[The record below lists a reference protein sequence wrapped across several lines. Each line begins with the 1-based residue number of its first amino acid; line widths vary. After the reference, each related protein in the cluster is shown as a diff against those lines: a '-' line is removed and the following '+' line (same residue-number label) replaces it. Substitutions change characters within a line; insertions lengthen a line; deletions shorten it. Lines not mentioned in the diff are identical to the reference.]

1 MAQDFSY
8 RYPLVDGHGNFGS
21 IDGDGAAAMRYTEA
35 RMSKIS
41 AEMLRDLRKNTV
53 DFVPNYDATE
63 LEPAVLPARIPNLL
77 VNGAT
82 GIAVG
87 MASNIPPHNLGE
99 VIDGTIALMENPELS
114 SEYHPHGDSSIYEA
128 LVRMAQDF
136 SYRYPLVDGH
146 GNFGSIDGDGAAA
159 MRYTEARM
167 SKISA
172 EMLRDLRKNTVDF
185 VPNYDATELEP
196 AVLPARIPNLLV
208 NGATG
213 IAVGMASNIPPH
225 NLGEVIDGTI
235 ALMEN
240 PELSSE
246 DLMHFIPG
254 PDFPTGGIIMGAD
267 GLRQAYNTGT
277 GTIVVRSK
285 CEIIEPKN
293 RKSHAE
299 IIVTEI
305 PYGIR
310 KSTILERIG
319 EVAKE
324 HIVDGIVDLRD
335 ESSMRGMRIVIEV
348 RNDVNPHVLLN
359 NLYKYTQLQSSF
371 GINNIALVDGRP
383 EALSLKRALEV
394 YINHQ
399 IDVITRRTNFE
410 LDEDLKRMHILEGF
424 IIATDHIDEIIKIIR
439 GSMNGEEKDLLMQ
452 RFNLSERQAQAIL
465 DMQLRRL
472 SGLSRQKTEEE
483 YKFLAS
489 EVERLRH
496 ILESKE
502 NKEEIIKNELLEIKA
517 KYNDK
522 RKSEMALHLDL
533 NIENE
538 DLIPRDDVLITITR
552 GGYAKRMKTSEYRS
566 QSRGGVGITGI
577 KTKEND
583 IVEHVIS
590 TSTHDFLLFF
600 TNLGRVYKLKG
611 YQIPEGNRTSKGIP
625 LVNMI
630 NFQDGEHLAAVTN
643 ISDIANQEQCIFF
656 ATKKGIIKRTSVSQF
671 QNIRTN
677 GINAIN
683 LTEGDELLQVE
694 VTDGHREII
703 LGASNGKAI
712 RFNEETVREIGRS
725 ATGVRGMKLNEGDE
739 LVGMAVVRDD
749 VKDILVVTE
758 KGYGK
763 RTDADEYRLQTR
775 GGMGVKTLN
784 ITDKNGRLAS
794 LRAVNDDLDLIA
806 TTNKGVTIRMH
817 CADISQTG
825 RAAQGVKLIRLRDDQ
840 HVSSIAIV
848 EREDDEVVQVE
859 SPVASQEVSVDSPQ
873 ENNQAE

>member
-1 MAQDFSY
+1 MENDDKNINENNEILDDEEEEKLQVGEISSSQEYNHGKIDSVMLSGKLKQSFLNYAMSVI
-8 RYPLVDGHGNFGS
+8 VDRALPDAR
-21 IDGDGAAAMRYTEA
+21 DGLKPVQRRILYGMD
-35 RMSKIS
+35 
-41 AEMLRDLRKNTV
+41 
-53 DFVPNYDATE
+53 E
-63 LEPAVLPARIPNLL
+63 LKVYYNVAHKKSARI
-77 VNGAT
+77 
-82 GIAVG
+82 VG
-87 MASNIPPHNLGE
+87 DVMGK
-99 VIDGTIALMENPELS
+99 
-114 SEYHPHGDSSIYEA
+114 YHPHGDSSIYEA

-213 IAVGMASNIPPH
+213 IAVGMATNIPPH

>member
-1 MAQDFSY
+1 MENDDKNINENNEILDDEEEEKLQVGEISSSQEYNHGKIDSVMLSGKLKRSFLNYAMSVI
-8 RYPLVDGHGNFGS
+8 VDRALPDAR
-21 IDGDGAAAMRYTEA
+21 DGLKPVQRRILYGMD
-35 RMSKIS
+35 
-41 AEMLRDLRKNTV
+41 
-53 DFVPNYDATE
+53 E
-63 LEPAVLPARIPNLL
+63 LKVYYNVAHKKSARI
-77 VNGAT
+77 
-82 GIAVG
+82 VG
-87 MASNIPPHNLGE
+87 DVMGK
-99 VIDGTIALMENPELS
+99 
-114 SEYHPHGDSSIYEA
+114 YHPHGDSSIYEA

-213 IAVGMASNIPPH
+213 IAVGMATNIPPH

-399 IDVITRRTNFE
+399 IDVITKRTNFE

-873 ENNQAE
+873 ENIQAE

>member
-1 MAQDFSY
+1 MENDDKNINENNEILDDEDEEKLQVGEISSSQEYNHGKIDSVMLSGKLKRSFLNYAMSVI
-8 RYPLVDGHGNFGS
+8 VDRALPDAR
-21 IDGDGAAAMRYTEA
+21 DGLKPVQRRILYGMD
-35 RMSKIS
+35 
-41 AEMLRDLRKNTV
+41 
-53 DFVPNYDATE
+53 E
-63 LEPAVLPARIPNLL
+63 LKVYYNVAHKKSARI
-77 VNGAT
+77 
-82 GIAVG
+82 VG
-87 MASNIPPHNLGE
+87 DVMGK
-99 VIDGTIALMENPELS
+99 
-114 SEYHPHGDSSIYEA
+114 YHPHGDSSIYEA

-213 IAVGMASNIPPH
+213 IAVGMATNIPPH

-399 IDVITRRTNFE
+399 IDVITRRTNFD

-873 ENNQAE
+873 ENIQAE

>member
-1 MAQDFSY
+1 MENDDKNINENNEILDDEEEEKLQVGEISSSQEYNHGKIDSVMLSGKLKRSFLNYAMSVI
-8 RYPLVDGHGNFGS
+8 VDRALPDAR
-21 IDGDGAAAMRYTEA
+21 DGLKPVQRRILYGMD
-35 RMSKIS
+35 
-41 AEMLRDLRKNTV
+41 
-53 DFVPNYDATE
+53 E
-63 LEPAVLPARIPNLL
+63 LKVYYNVAHKKSARI
-77 VNGAT
+77 
-82 GIAVG
+82 VG
-87 MASNIPPHNLGE
+87 DVMGK
-99 VIDGTIALMENPELS
+99 
-114 SEYHPHGDSSIYEA
+114 YHPHGDSSIYEA

-213 IAVGMASNIPPH
+213 IAVGMATNIPPH

-496 ILESKE
+496 ILESNE

-848 EREDDEVVQVE
+848 EREDDEVVQAE

>member
-1 MAQDFSY
+1 MENDDKNINENNEILDDEEEEKLQVGEISSSQEYNHGKIDSVMLSGKLKRSFLNYAMSVI
-8 RYPLVDGHGNFGS
+8 VDRALPDAR
-21 IDGDGAAAMRYTEA
+21 DGLKPVQRRILYGMD
-35 RMSKIS
+35 
-41 AEMLRDLRKNTV
+41 
-53 DFVPNYDATE
+53 E
-63 LEPAVLPARIPNLL
+63 LKVYYNVTHKKSARI
-77 VNGAT
+77 
-82 GIAVG
+82 VG
-87 MASNIPPHNLGE
+87 DVMGK
-99 VIDGTIALMENPELS
+99 
-114 SEYHPHGDSSIYEA
+114 YHPHGDSSIYEA

-213 IAVGMASNIPPH
+213 IAVGMATNIPPH

-873 ENNQAE
+873 ENIQAE

>member
-1 MAQDFSY
+1 MENDDKNINENNEILDDEEEEKLQVGEISSSQEYNHGKIDSVMLSGKLKRSFLNYAMSVI
-8 RYPLVDGHGNFGS
+8 VDRALPDAR
-21 IDGDGAAAMRYTEA
+21 DGLKPVQRRILYGMG
-35 RMSKIS
+35 
-41 AEMLRDLRKNTV
+41 
-53 DFVPNYDATE
+53 E
-63 LEPAVLPARIPNLL
+63 LKVYYNVAHKKSARI
-77 VNGAT
+77 
-82 GIAVG
+82 VG
-87 MASNIPPHNLGE
+87 DVMGK
-99 VIDGTIALMENPELS
+99 
-114 SEYHPHGDSSIYEA
+114 YHPHGDSSIYEA

-213 IAVGMASNIPPH
+213 IAVGMATNIPPH

-873 ENNQAE
+873 ENIQAE

>member
-1 MAQDFSY
+1 MENDDKNINENNEILDDEEEEKLQVGEISSSQEYNHGKIDSVMLSGKLKRSFLNYAMSVI
-8 RYPLVDGHGNFGS
+8 VDRALPDAR
-21 IDGDGAAAMRYTEA
+21 DGLKPVQRRILYGMDEL
-35 RMSKIS
+35 KIYYNVAHKKS
-41 AEMLRDLRKNTV
+41 
-53 DFVPNYDATE
+53 
-63 LEPAVLPARIPNLL
+63 ARI
-77 VNGAT
+77 
-82 GIAVG
+82 VG
-87 MASNIPPHNLGE
+87 DVMGK
-99 VIDGTIALMENPELS
+99 
-114 SEYHPHGDSSIYEA
+114 YHPHGDSSIYEA

-213 IAVGMASNIPPH
+213 IAVGMATNIPPH

-630 NFQDGEHLAAVTN
+630 NFQDGERLAAITN
-643 ISDIANQEQCIFF
+643 ISDIANEEQCIFF
-656 ATKKGIIKRTSVSQF
+656 ATKRGIIKRTSVSQF

-848 EREDDEVVQVE
+848 EREDDEVVQAE
-859 SPVASQEVSVDSPQ
+859 SPVASQEVSVASPQ

>member
-1 MAQDFSY
+1 MENDDKNINENNEILDDEEEEKLQVGEISSSQEYNHGKIDSVMLSGKLKRSFLNYAMSVI
-8 RYPLVDGHGNFGS
+8 VDRALPDAR
-21 IDGDGAAAMRYTEA
+21 DGLKPVQRRILYGMD
-35 RMSKIS
+35 
-41 AEMLRDLRKNTV
+41 
-53 DFVPNYDATE
+53 E
-63 LEPAVLPARIPNLL
+63 LKVYYNVAHKKSARI
-77 VNGAT
+77 
-82 GIAVG
+82 VG
-87 MASNIPPHNLGE
+87 DVMGK
-99 VIDGTIALMENPELS
+99 
-114 SEYHPHGDSSIYEA
+114 YHPHGDSSIYEA

-213 IAVGMASNIPPH
+213 IAVGMATNIPPH

-246 DLMHFIPG
+246 DLMHFILG

>member
-1 MAQDFSY
+1 MENDDKNINENNEILDDEEEEKLQVGEISSSQEYNHGKIDSVMLSGKLKRSFLNYAMSVI
-8 RYPLVDGHGNFGS
+8 VDRALPDAR
-21 IDGDGAAAMRYTEA
+21 DGLKPVQRRILYGMD
-35 RMSKIS
+35 
-41 AEMLRDLRKNTV
+41 
-53 DFVPNYDATE
+53 E
-63 LEPAVLPARIPNLL
+63 LKVYYNVAHKKSARI
-77 VNGAT
+77 
-82 GIAVG
+82 VG
-87 MASNIPPHNLGE
+87 DVMGK
-99 VIDGTIALMENPELS
+99 
-114 SEYHPHGDSSIYEA
+114 YHPHGDSSIYEA

-213 IAVGMASNIPPH
+213 IAVGMTTNIPPH

>member
-1 MAQDFSY
+1 MENDDKNINENNEILDDEEEEKLQVGEISSSQEYNHGKIDSVMLSGKLKRSFLNYAMSVI
-8 RYPLVDGHGNFGS
+8 VDRALPDAR
-21 IDGDGAAAMRYTEA
+21 DGLKPVQRRILYGMD
-35 RMSKIS
+35 
-41 AEMLRDLRKNTV
+41 
-53 DFVPNYDATE
+53 E
-63 LEPAVLPARIPNLL
+63 LKVYYNVAHKKSARI
-77 VNGAT
+77 
-82 GIAVG
+82 VG
-87 MASNIPPHNLGE
+87 DVMGK
-99 VIDGTIALMENPELS
+99 
-114 SEYHPHGDSSIYEA
+114 YHPHGDSSIYEA

-213 IAVGMASNIPPH
+213 IAVGMATNIPPH

-763 RTDADEYRLQTR
+763 RTGADEYRLQTR

>member
-1 MAQDFSY
+1 MENDDKNINENNEILDDEEEEKLQVGEISSSQEYNHGKIDSVMLSGKLKRSFLNYAMSVI
-8 RYPLVDGHGNFGS
+8 VDRALPDAR
-21 IDGDGAAAMRYTEA
+21 DGLKPVQRRILYGMD
-35 RMSKIS
+35 
-41 AEMLRDLRKNTV
+41 
-53 DFVPNYDATE
+53 E
-63 LEPAVLPARIPNLL
+63 LKVYYNVAHKKSARI
-77 VNGAT
+77 
-82 GIAVG
+82 VG
-87 MASNIPPHNLGE
+87 DVMGK
-99 VIDGTIALMENPELS
+99 
-114 SEYHPHGDSSIYEA
+114 YHPHGDSSIYEA

-213 IAVGMASNIPPH
+213 IAVGMATNIPPH

-335 ESSMRGMRIVIEV
+335 ESSMRGMRIVIWV

>member
-1 MAQDFSY
+1 MENDDKNINENNEILDDEEEEKLQVGEISSSQEYNHGKIDSVMLSGKLKRSFLNYAMSVI
-8 RYPLVDGHGNFGS
+8 VDRALPDAR
-21 IDGDGAAAMRYTEA
+21 DGLKPVQRRILYGMD
-35 RMSKIS
+35 
-41 AEMLRDLRKNTV
+41 
-53 DFVPNYDATE
+53 E
-63 LEPAVLPARIPNLL
+63 LKVYYNVAHKKSARI
-77 VNGAT
+77 
-82 GIAVG
+82 VG
-87 MASNIPPHNLGE
+87 DVMGK
-99 VIDGTIALMENPELS
+99 
-114 SEYHPHGDSSIYEA
+114 YHPHGDSSIYEA

-213 IAVGMASNIPPH
+213 IAVGMATNIPPH

-324 HIVDGIVDLRD
+324 HILDGIVDLRD

>member
-1 MAQDFSY
+1 MENDDKNINENNEILDDEEEEKLQVGEISSSQEYNHGKIDSVMLSGKLKRSFLNYAMSVI
-8 RYPLVDGHGNFGS
+8 VDRALPDAR
-21 IDGDGAAAMRYTEA
+21 DGLKPVQRRILYGMD
-35 RMSKIS
+35 
-41 AEMLRDLRKNTV
+41 
-53 DFVPNYDATE
+53 E
-63 LEPAVLPARIPNLL
+63 LKVYYNVAHKKSARI
-77 VNGAT
+77 
-82 GIAVG
+82 VG
-87 MASNIPPHNLGE
+87 DVMGK
-99 VIDGTIALMENPELS
+99 
-114 SEYHPHGDSSIYEA
+114 YHPHGDSSIYEA

-213 IAVGMASNIPPH
+213 IAVGMATNIPPH

-254 PDFPTGGIIMGAD
+254 PDCATGGIIMGAD

-873 ENNQAE
+873 ENIQAE

>member
-1 MAQDFSY
+1 MENDDKNINENNEILDDEEEEKLQVGEISSSQEYNHGKIDSVMLSGKLKRSFLNYAMSVI
-8 RYPLVDGHGNFGS
+8 VDRALPDAR
-21 IDGDGAAAMRYTEA
+21 DGLKPVQRRILYGMD
-35 RMSKIS
+35 
-41 AEMLRDLRKNTV
+41 
-53 DFVPNYDATE
+53 E
-63 LEPAVLPARIPNLL
+63 LKVYYNVAHKKSARI
-77 VNGAT
+77 
-82 GIAVG
+82 VG
-87 MASNIPPHNLGE
+87 DVMGK
-99 VIDGTIALMENPELS
+99 
-114 SEYHPHGDSSIYEA
+114 YHPHGDSSIYEA

-213 IAVGMASNIPPH
+213 IAVGMATNIPPH

-630 NFQDGEHLAAVTN
+630 NFQDGERLAAVTN

-848 EREDDEVVQVE
+848 EREDDEVVQAE

-873 ENNQAE
+873 ENNQAEEA

>member
-1 MAQDFSY
+1 MENDDKNINENNEILDDEEEEKLQVGEISSSQEYNHGKIDSVMLSGKLKRSFLNYAMSVI
-8 RYPLVDGHGNFGS
+8 VDRALPDAR
-21 IDGDGAAAMRYTEA
+21 DGLKPVQRRILYGMD
-35 RMSKIS
+35 
-41 AEMLRDLRKNTV
+41 
-53 DFVPNYDATE
+53 E
-63 LEPAVLPARIPNLL
+63 LKVYYNVAHKKSARI
-77 VNGAT
+77 
-82 GIAVG
+82 VG
-87 MASNIPPHNLGE
+87 DVMGK
-99 VIDGTIALMENPELS
+99 
-114 SEYHPHGDSSIYEA
+114 YHPHGDSSIYEA

-213 IAVGMASNIPPH
+213 IAVGMATNIPPH

-324 HIVDGIVDLRD
+324 HIIDGIVDLRD

-739 LVGMAVVRDD
+739 LVGMAVVCDD

-873 ENNQAE
+873 ENIQAE

>member
-1 MAQDFSY
+1 MENDDKNINENNEILDDEEEEKLQVGEISSSQEYNHGKIDSVMLSGKLKRSFLNYAMSVI
-8 RYPLVDGHGNFGS
+8 VDRALPDAR
-21 IDGDGAAAMRYTEA
+21 DGLKPVQRRILYGMD
-35 RMSKIS
+35 
-41 AEMLRDLRKNTV
+41 
-53 DFVPNYDATE
+53 E
-63 LEPAVLPARIPNLL
+63 LKVYYNVAHKKSARI
-77 VNGAT
+77 
-82 GIAVG
+82 VG
-87 MASNIPPHNLGE
+87 DVMGK
-99 VIDGTIALMENPELS
+99 
-114 SEYHPHGDSSIYEA
+114 YHPHGDSSIYEA

-213 IAVGMASNIPPH
+213 IAVGMATNIPPH

-630 NFQDGEHLAAVTN
+630 NFQEGEHLAAVTN

-840 HVSSIAIV
+840 HVSSIVIV

>member
-1 MAQDFSY
+1 MENDDKNINENNEILDDEEEEKLQVGEISSSQEYNHGKIDSVMLSGKLKRSFLNYAMSVI
-8 RYPLVDGHGNFGS
+8 VDRALPDAR
-21 IDGDGAAAMRYTEA
+21 DGLKPVQRRILYGMD
-35 RMSKIS
+35 
-41 AEMLRDLRKNTV
+41 
-53 DFVPNYDATE
+53 E
-63 LEPAVLPARIPNLL
+63 LKVYYNVAHKKSARI
-77 VNGAT
+77 
-82 GIAVG
+82 VG
-87 MASNIPPHNLGE
+87 DVMGK
-99 VIDGTIALMENPELS
+99 
-114 SEYHPHGDSSIYEA
+114 YHPHGDSSIYEA

-213 IAVGMASNIPPH
+213 IAVGMATNIPPH

-656 ATKKGIIKRTSVSQF
+656 TTKKGIIKRTSVSQF

-873 ENNQAE
+873 ENIQAE

>member
-1 MAQDFSY
+1 MENDDKNINENNEILDDEEEEKLQVGEISSSQEYNHGKIDSVMLSGKLKRSFLNYAMSVI
-8 RYPLVDGHGNFGS
+8 VDRALPDAR
-21 IDGDGAAAMRYTEA
+21 DGLKPVQRRILYGMD
-35 RMSKIS
+35 
-41 AEMLRDLRKNTV
+41 
-53 DFVPNYDATE
+53 E
-63 LEPAVLPARIPNLL
+63 LKVYYNVAHKKSARI
-77 VNGAT
+77 
-82 GIAVG
+82 VG
-87 MASNIPPHNLGE
+87 DVMGK
-99 VIDGTIALMENPELS
+99 
-114 SEYHPHGDSSIYEA
+114 YHPHGDSSIYEA

-213 IAVGMASNIPPH
+213 IAVGMATNIPPH

-246 DLMHFIPG
+246 DLMQFIPG

-725 ATGVRGMKLNEGDE
+725 ATGVRGMKFNEGDE

-873 ENNQAE
+873 ENIQAE

>member
-1 MAQDFSY
+1 MENDDKNINENNEILDDEEEEKLQVGEISSSQEYNHGKIDSVMLSGKLKRSFLNYAMSVI
-8 RYPLVDGHGNFGS
+8 VDRALPDAR
-21 IDGDGAAAMRYTEA
+21 DGLKPVQRRILYGMD
-35 RMSKIS
+35 
-41 AEMLRDLRKNTV
+41 
-53 DFVPNYDATE
+53 E
-63 LEPAVLPARIPNLL
+63 LKVYYNVAHKKSARI
-77 VNGAT
+77 
-82 GIAVG
+82 VG
-87 MASNIPPHNLGE
+87 DVMGK
-99 VIDGTIALMENPELS
+99 
-114 SEYHPHGDSSIYEA
+114 YHPHGDSSIYEA

-213 IAVGMASNIPPH
+213 IAVGMATNIPPH

-348 RNDVNPHVLLN
+348 RNDINPHVLLN

-873 ENNQAE
+873 ENIQAE

>member
-1 MAQDFSY
+1 MNVSQQNIDKVSAVIKIEITKADYQEKVDKALRAYRQKANIPGFRRGMVPMGMIQKMFGKSVLAEEFNKLVSESLFNYIRENKLNVLGEPMPVADQPEINFDGQEDFTVSFDVALA
-8 RYPLVDGHGNFGS
+8 PEISVNL
-21 IDGDGAAAMRYTEA
+21 
-35 RMSKIS
+35 SK
-41 AEMLRDLRKNTV
+41 EDCVNYYNVTV
-53 DFVPNYDATE
+53 DDTMVE
-63 LEPAVLPARIPNLL
+63 KQC
-77 VNGAT
+77 
-82 GIAVG
+82 
-87 MASNIPPHNLGE
+87 
-99 VIDGTIALMENPELS
+99 
-114 SEYHPHGDSSIYEA
+114 EA
-128 LVRMAQDF
+128 LANR
-136 SYRYPLVDGH
+136 
-146 GNFGSIDGDGAAA
+146 FG
-159 MRYTEARM
+159 TQ
-167 SKISA
+167 
-172 EMLRDLRKNTVDF
+172 
-185 VPNYDATELEP
+185 EP
-196 AVLPARIPNLLV
+196 V
-208 NGATG
+208 
-213 IAVGMASNIPPH
+213 
-225 NLGEVIDGTI
+225 
-235 ALMEN
+235 
-240 PELSSE
+240 
-246 DLMHFIPG
+246 
-254 PDFPTGGIIMGAD
+254 
-267 GLRQAYNTGT
+267 
-277 GTIVVRSK
+277 
-285 CEIIEPKN
+285 
-293 RKSHAE
+293 
-299 IIVTEI
+299 
-305 PYGIR
+305 
-310 KSTILERIG
+310 
-319 EVAKE
+319 EVAGEKDM
-324 HIVDGIVDLRD
+324 I
-335 ESSMRGMRIVIEV
+335 RGKFI
-348 RNDVNPHVLLN
+348 
-359 NLYKYTQLQSSF
+359 
-371 GINNIALVDGRP
+371 
-383 EALSLKRALEV
+383 
-394 YINHQ
+394 
-399 IDVITRRTNFE
+399 E
-410 LDEDLKRMHILEGF
+410 LDEAGNVKDGGIVVESGIISPNYFKNEDEKSKFAGVKVGQKVIFNPAKSCDNNEVELASMLHIKKEEAANMKSDFEVEVTSILGF
-424 IIATDHIDEIIKIIR
+424 KPAEMGQELFDNAF
-439 GSMNGEEKDLLMQ
+439 GKDVV
-452 RFNLSERQAQAIL
+452 
-465 DMQLRRL
+465 
-472 SGLSRQKTEEE
+472 KTEEE

-873 ENNQAE
+873 ENIQAE

>member
-1 MAQDFSY
+1 MENDDKNINENNEILDDEEEEKLQVGEISSSQEYNHGKIDSVMLSGKLKRSFLNYAMSVI
-8 RYPLVDGHGNFGS
+8 VDRALPDAR
-21 IDGDGAAAMRYTEA
+21 DGLKPVQRRILYGMD
-35 RMSKIS
+35 
-41 AEMLRDLRKNTV
+41 
-53 DFVPNYDATE
+53 E
-63 LEPAVLPARIPNLL
+63 LKVYYNVAHKKSARI
-77 VNGAT
+77 
-82 GIAVG
+82 VG
-87 MASNIPPHNLGE
+87 DVMGK
-99 VIDGTIALMENPELS
+99 
-114 SEYHPHGDSSIYEA
+114 YHPHGDASIYEA

-213 IAVGMASNIPPH
+213 IAVGMATNIPPH

-240 PELSSE
+240 SELSSE

>member
-1 MAQDFSY
+1 MENDDKNINENNEILDNEEEEKLQVGEISSSQEYNHGKIDSVMLSGKLKRSFLNYAMSVI
-8 RYPLVDGHGNFGS
+8 VDRALPDAR
-21 IDGDGAAAMRYTEA
+21 DGLKPVQRRILYGMD
-35 RMSKIS
+35 
-41 AEMLRDLRKNTV
+41 
-53 DFVPNYDATE
+53 E
-63 LEPAVLPARIPNLL
+63 LKVYYNVAHKKSARI
-77 VNGAT
+77 
-82 GIAVG
+82 VG
-87 MASNIPPHNLGE
+87 DVMGK
-99 VIDGTIALMENPELS
+99 
-114 SEYHPHGDSSIYEA
+114 YHPHGDSSIYEA

-213 IAVGMASNIPPH
+213 IAVGMATNIPPH

>member
-1 MAQDFSY
+1 MENDDKNINENNEILDDEEEEKLQVGEISSSQEYNHGKIDSVMLSGKLKRSFLNYAMSVI
-8 RYPLVDGHGNFGS
+8 VDRALPDAR
-21 IDGDGAAAMRYTEA
+21 DGLKPVQRRILYGMD
-35 RMSKIS
+35 
-41 AEMLRDLRKNTV
+41 
-53 DFVPNYDATE
+53 E
-63 LEPAVLPARIPNLL
+63 LKVYYNVAHKKSARI
-77 VNGAT
+77 
-82 GIAVG
+82 VG
-87 MASNIPPHNLGE
+87 DVMGK
-99 VIDGTIALMENPELS
+99 
-114 SEYHPHGDSSIYEA
+114 YHPHGDSSIYEA

-213 IAVGMASNIPPH
+213 IAVGMATNIPPH

-324 HIVDGIVDLRD
+324 HIVDCIVDLRD

>member
-1 MAQDFSY
+1 MENDDKNINENNEILDDEEEEKLQVGEISSSQEYNHGKIDSVMLSGKLKRSFLNYAMSVI
-8 RYPLVDGHGNFGS
+8 VDRALPDAR
-21 IDGDGAAAMRYTEA
+21 DGLKPVQRRILYGMD
-35 RMSKIS
+35 
-41 AEMLRDLRKNTV
+41 
-53 DFVPNYDATE
+53 E
-63 LEPAVLPARIPNLL
+63 LKVYYNVAHKKSARI
-77 VNGAT
+77 
-82 GIAVG
+82 VG
-87 MASNIPPHNLGE
+87 DVMGK
-99 VIDGTIALMENPELS
+99 
-114 SEYHPHGDSSIYEA
+114 YHPHGDSSIYEA

-213 IAVGMASNIPPH
+213 IAVGMATNIPPH

-630 NFQDGEHLAAVTN
+630 NFQDGERLAAVTN
-643 ISDIANQEQCIFF
+643 ISDIANEEQCIFF

-794 LRAVNDDLDLIA
+794 LRAVNDNLDLIA

-848 EREDDEVVQVE
+848 EREDDEVVQAE

>member
-1 MAQDFSY
+1 MENDDKNINENNEILDDEEEEKLQVGEISSSQEYNHGKIDSVMLSGKLKRSFLNYAMSVI
-8 RYPLVDGHGNFGS
+8 VDRALPDAR
-21 IDGDGAAAMRYTEA
+21 DGLKPVQRRILYGMD
-35 RMSKIS
+35 
-41 AEMLRDLRKNTV
+41 
-53 DFVPNYDATE
+53 E
-63 LEPAVLPARIPNLL
+63 LKVYYNVAHKKSARI
-77 VNGAT
+77 
-82 GIAVG
+82 VG
-87 MASNIPPHNLGE
+87 DVMGK
-99 VIDGTIALMENPELS
+99 
-114 SEYHPHGDSSIYEA
+114 YHPHGDSSIYEA

-213 IAVGMASNIPPH
+213 IAVGMATNIPPH

-235 ALMEN
+235 ALMEK

-784 ITDKNGRLAS
+784 ITAKNGRLAS

-873 ENNQAE
+873 ENIQAE

>member
-1 MAQDFSY
+1 MENDDKNINENNEILDDEEEEKLQVGEISSSQEYNHGKIDSVMLSGKLKRSFLNYAMSVI
-8 RYPLVDGHGNFGS
+8 VDRALPDAR
-21 IDGDGAAAMRYTEA
+21 DGLKPVQRRILYGMD
-35 RMSKIS
+35 
-41 AEMLRDLRKNTV
+41 
-53 DFVPNYDATE
+53 E
-63 LEPAVLPARIPNLL
+63 LKVYYNVAHKKSARI
-77 VNGAT
+77 
-82 GIAVG
+82 VG
-87 MASNIPPHNLGE
+87 DVMGK
-99 VIDGTIALMENPELS
+99 
-114 SEYHPHGDSSIYEA
+114 YHPHGDSSIYEA

-213 IAVGMASNIPPH
+213 IAVGMATNIPPH

-496 ILESKE
+496 ILESRE

-873 ENNQAE
+873 ENIQAE

>member
-1 MAQDFSY
+1 MENDDKNINENNEILDEEEEEKLQVGEISSSQEYNHGKIDSVMLSGKLKRSFLNYAMSVI
-8 RYPLVDGHGNFGS
+8 VDRALPDAR
-21 IDGDGAAAMRYTEA
+21 DGLKPVQRRILYGMD
-35 RMSKIS
+35 
-41 AEMLRDLRKNTV
+41 
-53 DFVPNYDATE
+53 E
-63 LEPAVLPARIPNLL
+63 LKVYYNVAHKKSARI
-77 VNGAT
+77 
-82 GIAVG
+82 VG
-87 MASNIPPHNLGE
+87 DVMGK
-99 VIDGTIALMENPELS
+99 
-114 SEYHPHGDSSIYEA
+114 YHPHGDSSIYEA

-213 IAVGMASNIPPH
+213 IAVGMATNIPPH

-859 SPVASQEVSVDSPQ
+859 SPVASQEVSVDSLQ
-873 ENNQAE
+873 ENIQAE

>member
-1 MAQDFSY
+1 MENDDKNINENNEILDDEEEEKLQVGEISSSQEYNHGKIDSVMLSGKLKQSFLNYAMSVI
-8 RYPLVDGHGNFGS
+8 VDRALPDAR
-21 IDGDGAAAMRYTEA
+21 DGLKPVQRRILYGMD
-35 RMSKIS
+35 
-41 AEMLRDLRKNTV
+41 
-53 DFVPNYDATE
+53 E
-63 LEPAVLPARIPNLL
+63 LKVYYNVAHKKSARI
-77 VNGAT
+77 
-82 GIAVG
+82 VG
-87 MASNIPPHNLGE
+87 DVMGK
-99 VIDGTIALMENPELS
+99 
-114 SEYHPHGDSSIYEA
+114 YHPHGDSSIYEA

-213 IAVGMASNIPPH
+213 IAVGMATNIPPH

-873 ENNQAE
+873 ENIQAE

>member
-1 MAQDFSY
+1 MLSGKLKRSFLNYAMSVI
-8 RYPLVDGHGNFGS
+8 VDRALPDAR
-21 IDGDGAAAMRYTEA
+21 DGLKPVQRRILYGMD
-35 RMSKIS
+35 
-41 AEMLRDLRKNTV
+41 
-53 DFVPNYDATE
+53 E
-63 LEPAVLPARIPNLL
+63 LKVYYNVAHKKSARI
-77 VNGAT
+77 
-82 GIAVG
+82 VG
-87 MASNIPPHNLGE
+87 DVMGK
-99 VIDGTIALMENPELS
+99 
-114 SEYHPHGDSSIYEA
+114 YHPHGDSSIYEA

-213 IAVGMASNIPPH
+213 IAVGMATNIPPH

-703 LGASNGKAI
+703 IGASNGKAI

-873 ENNQAE
+873 ENIQAE

>member
-1 MAQDFSY
+1 MENDDKNINENNEILDDEEEEKLQVGEISSSQEYNHGKIDSVMLSGKLKRSFLNYAMSVI
-8 RYPLVDGHGNFGS
+8 VDRALPDAR
-21 IDGDGAAAMRYTEA
+21 DGLKPVQRRILYGMD
-35 RMSKIS
+35 
-41 AEMLRDLRKNTV
+41 
-53 DFVPNYDATE
+53 E
-63 LEPAVLPARIPNLL
+63 LKVYYNVAHKKSARI
-77 VNGAT
+77 
-82 GIAVG
+82 VG
-87 MASNIPPHNLGE
+87 DVMGK
-99 VIDGTIALMENPELS
+99 
-114 SEYHPHGDSSIYEA
+114 YHPHGDSSIYEA

-213 IAVGMASNIPPH
+213 IAVGMATNIPPH

-285 CEIIEPKN
+285 CEIMEPKN

-611 YQIPEGNRTSKGIP
+611 YQIPECNRTSKGIP

-873 ENNQAE
+873 ENIQAE

>member
-1 MAQDFSY
+1 MENDDKNINENNEILDDEEEEKLQVGEISSSQEYNHGKIDSVMLSGKLKRSFLNYAMSVI
-8 RYPLVDGHGNFGS
+8 VDRALPDAR
-21 IDGDGAAAMRYTEA
+21 DGLKPVQRRILYGMD
-35 RMSKIS
+35 
-41 AEMLRDLRKNTV
+41 
-53 DFVPNYDATE
+53 E
-63 LEPAVLPARIPNLL
+63 LKVYYNVAHKKSARI
-77 VNGAT
+77 
-82 GIAVG
+82 VG
-87 MASNIPPHNLGE
+87 DVMGK
-99 VIDGTIALMENPELS
+99 
-114 SEYHPHGDSSIYEA
+114 YHPHGDSSIYEA

-213 IAVGMASNIPPH
+213 IAVGMATNIPPH

-502 NKEEIIKNELLEIKA
+502 NKEEIIKNELLEIKV

-873 ENNQAE
+873 ENIQAE

>member
-1 MAQDFSY
+1 MENDDKNINENNEILDDEEEEKLQVGEISSSQEYNHGKIDSVMLSGKLKRSFLNYAMSVI
-8 RYPLVDGHGNFGS
+8 VDRALPDAR
-21 IDGDGAAAMRYTEA
+21 DGLKPVQRRILYGMD
-35 RMSKIS
+35 
-41 AEMLRDLRKNTV
+41 
-53 DFVPNYDATE
+53 E
-63 LEPAVLPARIPNLL
+63 LKVYYNVAHKKSARI
-77 VNGAT
+77 
-82 GIAVG
+82 VG
-87 MASNIPPHNLGE
+87 DVMGK
-99 VIDGTIALMENPELS
+99 
-114 SEYHPHGDSSIYEA
+114 YHPHGDSSIYEA

-213 IAVGMASNIPPH
+213 IAVGMATNIPPH

-739 LVGMAVVRDD
+739 LVGMAVVSDD

-873 ENNQAE
+873 ENIQAE

>member
-1 MAQDFSY
+1 MENDDKNINENNEILDDEEEEKLQVGEISSSQEYNHGKIDSVMLSGKLKRSFLNYAMSVI
-8 RYPLVDGHGNFGS
+8 VDRALPDAR
-21 IDGDGAAAMRYTEA
+21 DGLKPVQRRILYGMD
-35 RMSKIS
+35 
-41 AEMLRDLRKNTV
+41 
-53 DFVPNYDATE
+53 E
-63 LEPAVLPARIPNLL
+63 LKVYYNVAHKKSARI
-77 VNGAT
+77 
-82 GIAVG
+82 VG
-87 MASNIPPHNLGE
+87 DVMGK
-99 VIDGTIALMENPELS
+99 
-114 SEYHPHGDSSIYEA
+114 YHPHGDSSIYEA

-213 IAVGMASNIPPH
+213 IAVGMATNIPPH

-472 SGLSRQKTEEE
+472 SGLSRQKIEEE

>member
-1 MAQDFSY
+1 MENDDKNINENNEILDDEEEEKLQVGEISSSQEYNHGKIDSVMLSGKLKRSFLNYAMSVI
-8 RYPLVDGHGNFGS
+8 VDRALPDAR
-21 IDGDGAAAMRYTEA
+21 DGLKPVQRRILYGMD
-35 RMSKIS
+35 
-41 AEMLRDLRKNTV
+41 
-53 DFVPNYDATE
+53 E
-63 LEPAVLPARIPNLL
+63 LKVYYNVAHKKSARI
-77 VNGAT
+77 
-82 GIAVG
+82 VG
-87 MASNIPPHNLGE
+87 DVMGK
-99 VIDGTIALMENPELS
+99 
-114 SEYHPHGDSSIYEA
+114 YHPHGDSSIYEA

-213 IAVGMASNIPPH
+213 IAVGMATNIPPH

-873 ENNQAE
+873 ENYQAE

>member
-1 MAQDFSY
+1 MENDDKNINENNEILDDEEEEKLQVGEISSSQEYNHGKIDSVMLSGKLKRSFLNYAMSVI
-8 RYPLVDGHGNFGS
+8 VDRALPDAR
-21 IDGDGAAAMRYTEA
+21 DGLKPVQRRILYGMD
-35 RMSKIS
+35 
-41 AEMLRDLRKNTV
+41 
-53 DFVPNYDATE
+53 E
-63 LEPAVLPARIPNLL
+63 LKVYYNVAHKKSARI
-77 VNGAT
+77 
-82 GIAVG
+82 VG
-87 MASNIPPHNLGE
+87 DVMGK
-99 VIDGTIALMENPELS
+99 
-114 SEYHPHGDSSIYEA
+114 YHPHGDSSIYEA

-213 IAVGMASNIPPH
+213 IAVGMATNIPPH

-794 LRAVNDDLDLIA
+794 LRAANDDLDLIA

-873 ENNQAE
+873 ENIQAE